1 MERNMD
7 PVKPRRRYDATQRR
21 AQSRAA
27 RRIVL
32 ATAGQLFAERG
43 YQRTSMKDIAAG
55 AGVSVETVYGYFG
68 TKAGLLKELLDV
80 TVAGDDAPVSVPDRA
95 PIQAVRA
102 APDGR
107 AKLAHYAA
115 FLATVQARLAPLF
128 LVIRGAAGA
137 DQDAADLWAGLGA
150 QRLAGMTMLAE
161 HLAESGVLASGRS
174 VAGGAGRVVGAGCG
188 RGLRAAGRPA
198 WLVTGA
204 VPGLAGGRLGG
215 PPARRARLTC
225 SLSWCGGLS
234 RSLGVARSLGA
245 GRLR

>member
-27 RRIVL
+27 RRVVL

-80 TVAGDDAPVSVPDRA
+80 TVAGDDASVSVPDRA

-115 FLATVQARLAPLF
+115 FLATIQARLVPLF

-150 QRLAGMTMLAE
+150 QRLAGMTMLAQ
-161 HLAESGVLASGRS
+161 HLAESGVLAPGRS
-174 VAGGAGRVVGAGCG
+174 VEEVRDELWALGAVEVYELLVGQ
-188 RGLRAAGRPA
+188 RGWSPERYRD
-198 WLVTGA
+198 WLVD
-204 VPGLAGGRLGG
+204 V
-215 PPARRARLTC
+215 
-225 SLSWCGGLS
+225 W
-234 RSLGVARSLGA
+234 A
-245 GRLR
+245 GRLLAGPG

>member
-32 ATAGQLFAERG
+32 ATAGRLFAERG

-137 DQDAADLWAGLGA
+137 DQDAADLWSGLGA

-174 VAGGAGRVVGAGCG
+174 VEEARDELWALGAVEVYELLVGQ
-188 RGLRAAGRPA
+188 RGWSPERYRD
-198 WLVTGA
+198 WLVDVWA
-204 VPGLAGGRLGG
+204 DRLLAKPG
-215 PPARRARLTC
+215 
-225 SLSWCGGLS
+225 
-234 RSLGVARSLGA
+234 
-245 GRLR
+245 

>member
-107 AKLAHYAA
+107 VKLAHYAA
-115 FLATVQARLAPLF
+115 FLATIQARLVPLF
-128 LVIRGAAGA
+128 LVIRGAAGG

-174 VAGGAGRVVGAGCG
+174 VEEARDELWALGAVEIYELLVGQ
-188 RGLRAAGRPA
+188 RGWSPERYRD
-198 WLVTGA
+198 WLVDVWA
-204 VPGLAGGRLGG
+204 CRLLAEPG
-215 PPARRARLTC
+215 
-225 SLSWCGGLS
+225 
-234 RSLGVARSLGA
+234 
-245 GRLR
+245 

>member
-1 MERNMD
+1 MERNVD

-27 RRIVL
+27 RRVVL

-95 PIQAVRA
+95 PVQAVRA

-115 FLATVQARLAPLF
+115 FLATVQARLAPLY

-174 VAGGAGRVVGAGCG
+174 MQEARDELWALGAVEVYELLVGQ
-188 RGLRAAGRPA
+188 RGWSPDRYRD
-198 WLVTGA
+198 WLVDVWA
-204 VPGLAGGRLGG
+204 NRLLAEPG
-215 PPARRARLTC
+215 
-225 SLSWCGGLS
+225 
-234 RSLGVARSLGA
+234 
-245 GRLR
+245 

>member
-1 MERNMD
+1 MERKMD

-80 TVAGDDAPVSVPDRA
+80 TVAGDDAPVPVPDRA
-95 PIQAVRA
+95 PVQAIRA

-107 AKLAHYAA
+107 AKLALYAA
-115 FLATVQARLAPLF
+115 FLATVQARLVPLF

-137 DQDAADLWAGLGA
+137 DQDAADLWARLGA

-161 HLAESGVLASGRS
+161 HLAESGVLASGRT
-174 VAGGAGRVVGAGCG
+174 VAQTRDELWALGAVEVYELLVGQ
-188 RGLRAAGRPA
+188 RGWSPERYRD
-198 WLVTGA
+198 WLVD
-204 VPGLAGGRLGG
+204 V
-215 PPARRARLTC
+215 
-225 SLSWCGGLS
+225 W
-234 RSLGVARSLGA
+234 A
-245 GRLR
+245 GRLLAEPG

>member
-115 FLATVQARLAPLF
+115 FLATVQARLVPLF

-174 VAGGAGRVVGAGCG
+174 VEEARDELWALGAVEVYELLVGQRGWSPGRY
-188 RGLRAAGRPA
+188 RD
-198 WLVTGA
+198 WLVD
-204 VPGLAGGRLGG
+204 V
-215 PPARRARLTC
+215 
-225 SLSWCGGLS
+225 W
-234 RSLGVARSLGA
+234 A
-245 GRLR
+245 GRLLAEPG

>member
-32 ATAGQLFAERG
+32 ATAGQMFAERG

-95 PIQAVRA
+95 PVQAVRA

-107 AKLAHYAA
+107 AKLGHYAA
-115 FLATVQARLAPLF
+115 FLATVQARLVPLF

-174 VAGGAGRVVGAGCG
+174 VEEARDELWALGAVEVYELLVGQ
-188 RGLRAAGRPA
+188 RGWSPERYRD
-198 WLVTGA
+198 WLVDVWA
-204 VPGLAGGRLGG
+204 DRLLAE
-215 PPARRARLTC
+215 
-225 SLSWCGGLS
+225 
-234 RSLGVARSLGA
+234 A
-245 GRLR
+245 G

>member
-27 RRIVL
+27 RRNVL
-32 ATAGQLFAERG
+32 AAAGELFAERG

-95 PIQAVRA
+95 PIQAVRD

-128 LVIRGAAGA
+128 LVIRGAAES
-137 DQDAADLWAGLGA
+137 DKDAAELWAGLGA
-150 QRLAGMTMLAE
+150 QKLAGMTMLAE
-161 HLAESGVLASGRS
+161 DLAGAGVLAPGRN
-174 VAGGAGRVVGAGCG
+174 VEEARDELWALGAIELYELLVGQRCWSPE
-188 RGLRAAGRPA
+188 RYRD
-198 WLVTGA
+198 WLVDVWA
-204 VPGLAGGRLGG
+204 NRLLAEPG
-215 PPARRARLTC
+215 
-225 SLSWCGGLS
+225 
-234 RSLGVARSLGA
+234 
-245 GRLR
+245 

>member
-115 FLATVQARLAPLF
+115 FLATVQARLVPLF

-174 VAGGAGRVVGAGCG
+174 VEEARDELWALGAVEVYELLVGQ
-188 RGLRAAGRPA
+188 RGWSPERYRD
-198 WLVTGA
+198 WLVD
-204 VPGLAGGRLGG
+204 V
-215 PPARRARLTC
+215 
-225 SLSWCGGLS
+225 W
-234 RSLGVARSLGA
+234 A
-245 GRLR
+245 GRLLAEPG

>member
-32 ATAGQLFAERG
+32 ATAGELFAERG

-115 FLATVQARLAPLF
+115 FLASIQARLVPLF

-174 VAGGAGRVVGAGCG
+174 VAEARDELWALGAVEVYELLVGQ
-188 RGLRAAGRPA
+188 RGWSPERYRD
-198 WLVTGA
+198 WLVD
-204 VPGLAGGRLGG
+204 V
-215 PPARRARLTC
+215 
-225 SLSWCGGLS
+225 W
-234 RSLGVARSLGA
+234 A
-245 GRLR
+245 GRLLAEPG

>member
-80 TVAGDDAPVSVPDRA
+80 TVAGDDAPVPVPERA
-95 PIQAVRA
+95 GIQAVRD

-107 AKLAHYAA
+107 AKLARYAE
-115 FLATVQARLAPLF
+115 FLAAVQERLTPL
-128 LVIRGAAGA
+128 LAVIKV
-137 DQDAADLWAGLGA
+137 AADAEESAAQLWAGLGA

-161 HLAESGVLASGRS
+161 HLAGAGVLAPGRS
-174 VAGGAGRVVGAGCG
+174 VEEARDELWALGAVEVYDLLVGQ
-188 RGLRAAGRPA
+188 RGWSPERYRD
-198 WLVTGA
+198 WLVD
-204 VPGLAGGRLGG
+204 V
-215 PPARRARLTC
+215 
-225 SLSWCGGLS
+225 W
-234 RSLGVARSLGA
+234 A
-245 GRLR
+245 GRLLAGPG

>member
-1 MERNMD
+1 MERKMD

-80 TVAGDDAPVSVPDRA
+80 TVAGDDAPVPVPERA

-107 AKLAHYAA
+107 AKLALYAA
-115 FLATVQARLAPLF
+115 FLATVQARLAPLY
-128 LVIRGAAGA
+128 LIIRGAAEA
-137 DQDAADLWAGLGA
+137 DQDAAALWAELGA
-150 QRLAGMTMLAE
+150 QRLAGMTMLARD
-161 HLAESGVLASGRS
+161 LADAGVLAPGRS
-174 VAGGAGRVVGAGCG
+174 VEGTRDELWA
-188 RGLRAAGRPA
+188 
-198 WLVTGA
+198 
-204 VPGLAGGRLGG
+204 
-215 PPARRARLTC
+215 
-225 SLSWCGGLS
+225 
-234 RSLGVARSLGA
+234 LGA
-245 GRLR
+245 IEVYELLVGQRGWPPDRYRDWVLDVWANRLLAEPG

>member
-1 MERNMD
+1 MERKMD

-80 TVAGDDAPVSVPDRA
+80 TVAGDDAPVSVPERA

-107 AKLAHYAA
+107 AKLALYAA
-115 FLATVQARLAPLF
+115 FLATVQARLVPLF

-161 HLAESGVLASGRS
+161 HLAESGVLASGRT
-174 VAGGAGRVVGAGCG
+174 VAETRDELWALGAVEVYELLVGQ
-188 RGLRAAGRPA
+188 RGWSPERYRD
-198 WLVTGA
+198 WLVD
-204 VPGLAGGRLGG
+204 V
-215 PPARRARLTC
+215 
-225 SLSWCGGLS
+225 W
-234 RSLGVARSLGA
+234 A
-245 GRLR
+245 GRLLAGPG

>member
-95 PIQAVRA
+95 PVQAVRA

-107 AKLAHYAA
+107 AKLGHYAA
-115 FLATVQARLAPLF
+115 FLATVQARLVPLF

-174 VAGGAGRVVGAGCG
+174 VEEARDELWALGAVEVYELLVGQ
-188 RGLRAAGRPA
+188 RGWSPERYRD
-198 WLVTGA
+198 WLVDVWA
-204 VPGLAGGRLGG
+204 DRLLAE
-215 PPARRARLTC
+215 
-225 SLSWCGGLS
+225 
-234 RSLGVARSLGA
+234 A
-245 GRLR
+245 G

>member
-27 RRIVL
+27 RRVVL
-32 ATAGQLFAERG
+32 TTAGQLFAERG

-80 TVAGDDAPVSVPDRA
+80 TVAGDDASVSVPDRA

-115 FLATVQARLAPLF
+115 FLATIQARLVPLF

-150 QRLAGMTMLAE
+150 QRLAGMTMLAQ
-161 HLAESGVLASGRS
+161 HLAESGVLAPGRS
-174 VAGGAGRVVGAGCG
+174 VEEVRDELWALGAVEVYELLVGQ
-188 RGLRAAGRPA
+188 RGWSPERYRD
-198 WLVTGA
+198 WLVD
-204 VPGLAGGRLGG
+204 V
-215 PPARRARLTC
+215 
-225 SLSWCGGLS
+225 W
-234 RSLGVARSLGA
+234 A
-245 GRLR
+245 GRLLAGPG

>member
-1 MERNMD
+1 MERKMD

-80 TVAGDDAPVSVPDRA
+80 TVAGDDAPVSLPERA

-107 AKLAHYAA
+107 AKLALYAA
-115 FLATVQARLAPLF
+115 FLATVQARLVPLF

-161 HLAESGVLASGRS
+161 HLAESGVLASGRT
-174 VAGGAGRVVGAGCG
+174 VAETRDELWALGAVEVYELLVGQ
-188 RGLRAAGRPA
+188 RGWSPERYRD
-198 WLVTGA
+198 WLVD
-204 VPGLAGGRLGG
+204 V
-215 PPARRARLTC
+215 
-225 SLSWCGGLS
+225 W
-234 RSLGVARSLGA
+234 A
-245 GRLR
+245 GRLLAEPG

>member
-55 AGVSVETVYGYFG
+55 SGVSVETVYGYFG

-95 PIQAVRA
+95 PVQAIRA

-107 AKLAHYAA
+107 AKLALYAA
-115 FLATVQARLAPLF
+115 FLATVQARLVPLF

-137 DQDAADLWAGLGA
+137 DRDAADLWAGLGA

-161 HLAESGVLASGRS
+161 HLAESGVLAPGRT
-174 VAGGAGRVVGAGCG
+174 VAETRDELWALGAVEVYELLVGQ
-188 RGLRAAGRPA
+188 RGWSPERYRD
-198 WLVTGA
+198 WLVD
-204 VPGLAGGRLGG
+204 V
-215 PPARRARLTC
+215 
-225 SLSWCGGLS
+225 W
-234 RSLGVARSLGA
+234 A
-245 GRLR
+245 GRLLAGPG

>member
-107 AKLAHYAA
+107 VKLAHYAA
-115 FLATVQARLAPLF
+115 FLATIQARLVPLF
-128 LVIRGAAGA
+128 LVIEG
-137 DQDAADLWAGLGA
+137 
-150 QRLAGMTMLAE
+150 
-161 HLAESGVLASGRS
+161 SGGRRPGRGRS
-174 VAGGAGRVVGAGCG
+174 VGRAGRPAAGRDDHARGAPGRIRRAGLRPQRGGGAGRVVGAGGG
-188 RGLRAAGRPA
+188 RRSTNRWSASVAGHQSGTGTGWWTSGRAACLPSPA
-198 WLVTGA
+198 DRFVILVQRA
-204 VPGLAGGRLGG
+204 QQVARGG
-215 PPARRARLTC
+215 PFP
-225 SLSWCGGLS
+225 
-234 RSLGVARSLGA
+234 
-245 GRLR
+245 

>member
-1 MERNMD
+1 MERKMD

-80 TVAGDDAPVSVPDRA
+80 TVAGDDAPVPVPERA

-107 AKLAHYAA
+107 AKLALYAA
-115 FLATVQARLAPLF
+115 FLATVQARIVPLF

-161 HLAESGVLASGRS
+161 HLAESGVLASGRT
-174 VAGGAGRVVGAGCG
+174 VAETRDELWALGAVEVYELLVGQ
-188 RGLRAAGRPA
+188 RGWSPERYRD
-198 WLVTGA
+198 WLVD
-204 VPGLAGGRLGG
+204 V
-215 PPARRARLTC
+215 
-225 SLSWCGGLS
+225 W
-234 RSLGVARSLGA
+234 A
-245 GRLR
+245 GRLLAEPG

>member
-1 MERNMD
+1 MERNVD

-27 RRIVL
+27 RRNVL
-32 ATAGQLFAERG
+32 AAAGELFAERG

-80 TVAGDDAPVSVPDRA
+80 TVAGDDAPVPVPDRA
-95 PIQAVRA
+95 PIQAVRD

-128 LVIRGAAGA
+128 LVIRGAAES
-137 DQDAADLWAGLGA
+137 DQDAAELWAGLGA
-150 QRLAGMTMLAE
+150 QKLAGMTMLAE
-161 HLAESGVLASGRS
+161 HLASAGVLAPGRS
-174 VAGGAGRVVGAGCG
+174 VEEARDELWALGATELYELLVGQ
-188 RGLRAAGRPA
+188 RGWSPERYRD
-198 WLVTGA
+198 WLVDVWANRLLTE
-204 VPGLAGGRLGG
+204 PG
-215 PPARRARLTC
+215 
-225 SLSWCGGLS
+225 
-234 RSLGVARSLGA
+234 
-245 GRLR
+245 

>member
-43 YQRTSMKDIAAG
+43 YQRTSMKDIAAA

-115 FLATVQARLAPLF
+115 FLATVQARLVPLF

-137 DQDAADLWAGLGA
+137 DQDAAELWATLGA

-174 VAGGAGRVVGAGCG
+174 VEEARDELWALGAVEVYDLLVGQ
-188 RGLRAAGRPA
+188 RGWSPERYRD
-198 WLVTGA
+198 WLVD
-204 VPGLAGGRLGG
+204 V
-215 PPARRARLTC
+215 
-225 SLSWCGGLS
+225 W
-234 RSLGVARSLGA
+234 A
-245 GRLR
+245 GRLLAEPG

>member
-1 MERNMD
+1 MEWNMD

-32 ATAGQLFAERG
+32 ATAGQLFGERG

-115 FLATVQARLAPLF
+115 FLATVQARLVPLF

-137 DQDAADLWAGLGA
+137 DQDAAGLWAGLGA

-174 VAGGAGRVVGAGCG
+174 VEEARDELWALGAVEVYELLVGQ
-188 RGLRAAGRPA
+188 RGWSPERYRD
-198 WLVTGA
+198 WLVD
-204 VPGLAGGRLGG
+204 V
-215 PPARRARLTC
+215 
-225 SLSWCGGLS
+225 W
-234 RSLGVARSLGA
+234 A
-245 GRLR
+245 GRLLAAPG

>member
-115 FLATVQARLAPLF
+115 FLATVQARLVPLF

-137 DQDAADLWAGLGA
+137 DQDAAELWAGLGA

-174 VAGGAGRVVGAGCG
+174 VEEARDELWALGAVEVYELLVGQ
-188 RGLRAAGRPA
+188 RGWSPERYRD
-198 WLVTGA
+198 WLVD
-204 VPGLAGGRLGG
+204 V
-215 PPARRARLTC
+215 
-225 SLSWCGGLS
+225 W
-234 RSLGVARSLGA
+234 A
-245 GRLR
+245 GRLLAEPG